1 MASASPGEPW
11 GLGKY
16 ILQYR
21 APIGLVLIAITAFM
35 GYWAAN
41 VRIATS
47 FENFFPAGHQNTELY
62 RKFKNQYGGA
72 QSLYVMLR
80 VKSGDIFNYATLK
93 KIQDIT
99 RDVDVLPGV
108 DHNQVFS
115 LASYRVVFQ
124 RAVPGALI
132 STEFMYPNVPSTQA
146 RLDELQRNV
155 MTHREPVAGYITFDN
170 KGAMVTAAFNEQ
182 ALDYKAL
189 FDDIQAIVHKYSDA
203 NTEIFVSGEPVISGW
218 GYNYLSE

>member
-1 MASASPGEPW
+1 MAIASRGEPW

-16 ILQYR
+16 ILQFR
-21 APIGLVLIAITAFM
+21 APIGFVLIAITAFM

-80 VKSGDIFNYATLK
+80 VKSGDIFNYQTLK

-99 RDVDVLPGV
+99 PHFTILPHLP
-108 DHNQVFS
+108 HNPAFS
-115 LASYRVVFQ
+115 R
-124 RAVPGALI
+124 
-132 STEFMYPNVPSTQA
+132 PSLT
-146 RLDELQRNV
+146 
-155 MTHREPVAGYITFDN
+155 
-170 KGAMVTAAFNEQ
+170 
-182 ALDYKAL
+182 
-189 FDDIQAIVHKYSDA
+189 
-203 NTEIFVSGEPVISGW
+203 
-218 GYNYLSE
+218 